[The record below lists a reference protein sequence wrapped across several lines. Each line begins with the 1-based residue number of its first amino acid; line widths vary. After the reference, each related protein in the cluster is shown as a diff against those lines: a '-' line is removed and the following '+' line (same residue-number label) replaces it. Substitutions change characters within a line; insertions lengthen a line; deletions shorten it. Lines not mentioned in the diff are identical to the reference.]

1 MSDFTPIIPDENNID
16 EGNTSTPPTEGG
28 MQSDDHADFFSEG
41 YSFSE
46 PNSTEENSSIDS
58 DLSGISNPHN
68 NGFDGAPDENTFGRG
83 QNASIYS
90 ASSSSGE
97 GFNFN
102 SSDGANEGYSFS
114 NSDGDTERNGSDSR
128 NHFESASNVKV
139 KAEKK
144 FDSIHL
150 GYKQV
155 AILIAGVLLALAI
168 IISVIYNV
176 ASGNKAKDS
185 STGVT
190 NSSQSSNTQPSEQAS
205 SPQDVQGTESNPD
218 VESVGGNKATE
229 QSNQQT
235 QSTQTTN
242 NTGTDSITALTDGSF
257 NYGEDMIANA
267 TVTDKTPC
275 VTASGSVVYKLDLQI
290 GQSTSIYSYYCNR
303 NAYDDVNI
311 GEQVKVKYSA
321 VDNRYLAIVS
331 VTK

>member
-28 MQSDDHADFFSEG
+28 MQSDDYADFFSEG
-41 YSFSE
+41 SSFSE

-58 DLSGISNPHN
+58 DLSDISNPHN
-68 NGFDGAPDENTFGRG
+68 NGFNGAPDENTFGRG
-83 QNASIYS
+83 QNASKYS
-90 ASSSSGE
+90 GSSSSGE

-102 SSDGANEGYSFS
+102 SSDDANEGYSFS

-128 NHFESASNVKV
+128 NASNVKA

-176 ASGNKAKDS
+176 ASGNKTKDS

-190 NSSQSSNTQPSEQAS
+190 NSSQPANTQPSEQVTN
-205 SPQDVQGTESNPD
+205 PQDVQGTESNPD
-218 VESVGGNKATE
+218 VENVGGNKATE
-229 QSNQQT
+229 RSNQQT

-242 NTGTDSITALTDGSF
+242 NTGADSITALTDGSF
-257 NYGEDMIANA
+257 NYGGDMIANA

-311 GEQVKVKYSA
+311 GEQVKVKYSV